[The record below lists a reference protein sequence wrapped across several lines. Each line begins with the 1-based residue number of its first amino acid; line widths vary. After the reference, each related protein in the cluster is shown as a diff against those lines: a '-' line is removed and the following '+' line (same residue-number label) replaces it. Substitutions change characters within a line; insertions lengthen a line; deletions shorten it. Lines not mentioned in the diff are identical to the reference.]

1 MLCKETVNTE
11 GQWKNMISYVEAKK
25 IIESQK
31 IDAPIVELP
40 LDQAT
45 GHVLAEA
52 LNASVASPAFT
63 NSAMDGFAG
72 KHIDLSKPLRVLS
85 TIYATKTDPNKIP
98 AYETGCCVRI
108 MTGGV
113 LPAWADTVIPV
124 ENTEEK
130 SGQIFVK
137 EIPSVGANIRTEGED
152 IASGSRLLNVGMRL
166 TAERIMVAAALGVS
180 NVRVFMQP
188 RLYFISTG
196 DELKAPGETLGHGEI
211 YNSSQYFLRA
221 AAIFAGI
228 SDATY
233 LTVSDDKDA
242 AAEQIREILSKKGP
256 KIIISTGAVSA
267 GVADFI
273 PALGQDLDFQPLFH
287 KVAMRPGKP
296 VYLARR
302 NDAVWLG
309 LPGNPISTCTGWYF
323 FAMPL
328 LQSLVGVRALH
339 LYNFKLNNDV
349 RKPEHLRCFFRAEI
363 RDNRAWVPQSQG
375 SGHFASSINQDA
387 FVILPEGMSLVK
399 AETIVPGIFI
409 S

>member
-1 MLCKETVNTE
+1 
-11 GQWKNMISYVEAKK
+11 MISYDEAKK
-25 IIESQK
+25 IIESLK
-31 IDAPIVELP
+31 FDSPAVDLP
-40 LDQAT
+40 LDQAN
-45 GHVLAEA
+45 GHILAEP

-72 KHIDLSKPLRVLS
+72 KHKDLSRPLRILS
-85 TIYATKTDPNKIP
+85 TIYATKTDPKLIP
-98 AYETGCCVRI
+98 AYETGYCVRI

-113 LPAWADTVIPV
+113 LPEWADTVIPV
-124 ENTEEK
+124 ENTEEENNGNIIIK
-130 SGQIFVK
+130 D
-137 EIPSVGANIRTEGED
+137 IPAAGANIRTKGED
-152 IASGSRLLNVGMRL
+152 IAAGSLLLSAGMRL
-166 TAERIMVAAALGVS
+166 TPERMMVAAALGVS

-188 RLYFISTG
+188 RLYVISTG
-196 DELKAPGETLGHGEI
+196 DELKQPGEALGFGEI
-211 YNSSQYFLRA
+211 YNSSQYFLRSA
-221 AAIFAGI
+221 ALSAGI
-228 SDATY
+228 SDAVY

-242 AAEQIREILSKKGP
+242 AMSQMRDILLKKGP

-273 PALGQDLDFQPLFH
+273 PELGQDLDFQPLFH

-309 LPGNPISTCTGWYF
+309 LPGNPISTCAGWYF

-387 FVILPEGMSLVK
+387 FVILPEGLSLVK

>member
-1 MLCKETVNTE
+1 
-11 GQWKNMISYVEAKK
+11 MISYDEAKK
-25 IIESQK
+25 IIESLK
-31 IDAPIVELP
+31 IDSPVVDLA
-40 LDQAT
+40 LDQAN
-45 GHVLAEA
+45 GHILAEPLSA
-52 LNASVASPAFT
+52 FVASPTFT

-72 KHIDLSKPLRVLS
+72 KHKDLSKPLRVLA
-85 TIYATKTDPNKIP
+85 TISATRTDPHQIP
-98 AYETGCCVRI
+98 AYQAGCCVRI
-108 MTGGV
+108 MTGAV
-113 LPAWADTVIPV
+113 LPEWADTVIPV
-124 ENTEEK
+124 ESTEEPS
-130 SGQIFVK
+130 SGNILIKDV
-137 EIPSVGANIRTEGED
+137 PAVGSNIRTKGED

-166 TAERIMVAAALGVS
+166 TPERMMVAAALGVTK
-180 NVRVFMQP
+180 VRAFMKP
-188 RLYFISTG
+188 RLYVISTG
-196 DELKAPGETLGHGEI
+196 DELKQPGEALGLGEI
-211 YNSSQYFLRA
+211 YNSSQYFLRSA
-221 AAIFAGI
+221 ALSVGI
-228 SDATY
+228 SDALY

-242 AAEQIREILSKKGP
+242 AAAQMRAILSDKGP

-273 PALGQDLDFQPLFH
+273 PGLSQDLDFQPLFH
-287 KVAMRPGKP
+287 KVALRPGKP
-296 VYLARR
+296 VYLAHR

-309 LPGNPISTCTGWYF
+309 LPGNPISTCAGWYF

-387 FVILPEGMSLVK
+387 FVILPEGLSLVK
-399 AETIVPGIFI
+399 ADTIVPGIFI

>member
-1 MLCKETVNTE
+1 
-11 GQWKNMISYVEAKK
+11 MISYDEAKK
-25 IIESQK
+25 IIVSLKLE
-31 IDAPIVELP
+31 APVVELA
-40 LDQAT
+40 LEQAN
-45 GHVLAEA
+45 GHVLAEPLDA
-52 LNASVASPAFT
+52 AVASPAFT

-72 KHIDLSKPLRVLS
+72 KHKDFAHPMRVLT
-85 TIYATKTDPNKIP
+85 TIFATNTDPEKIP
-98 AYETGCCVRI
+98 AHKPESCVRI
-108 MTGGV
+108 MTGAV
-113 LPAWADTVIPV
+113 LPTWADTVIPV
-124 ENTEEK
+124 ENTEVLPN
-130 SGQIFVK
+130 GNVVVK
-137 EIPSVGANIRTEGED
+137 DIPSIGSNIRTEGED
-152 IASGSRLLNVGMRL
+152 IPSGSRILNVGMRL
-166 TAERIMVAAALGVS
+166 TAERMMVAAALGVS
-180 NVRVFMQP
+180 KVRVFMKP
-188 RLYFISTG
+188 RLYVISTG
-196 DELKAPGETLGHGEI
+196 NELKQPGESLGPGEI

-221 AAIFAGI
+221 AAEAAGI
-228 SDATY
+228 SDAVY
-233 LTVSDDKDA
+233 LTVSDDKGA
-242 AAEQIREILSKKGP
+242 AAEQIRDILSKKGA

-273 PALGQDLDFQPLFH
+273 PELGQDLDFQPLFH

-309 LPGNPISTCTGWYF
+309 LPGNPISTCAGWYF

-375 SGHFASSINQDA
+375 SGHFASSVNQDA
-387 FVILPEGMSLVK
+387 FVILPEGLSLVK

>member
-1 MLCKETVNTE
+1 
-11 GQWKNMISYVEAKK
+11 MISYDDAKK
-25 IIESQK
+25 IIESLK
-31 IDAPIVELP
+31 IDAPVVELP

-45 GHVLAEA
+45 GHVLAGA
-52 LNASVASPAFT
+52 INAAVASPAFT
-63 NSAMDGFAG
+63 NAAMDGFAG
-72 KHIDLSKPLRVLS
+72 KQKDLSKPLRVLS
-85 TIYATKTDPNKIP
+85 TIFATKTDPNKIP
-98 AYETGCCVRI
+98 AYEPGCCVRI

-113 LPAWADTVIPV
+113 LPEWADTVIPV

-130 SGQIFVK
+130 NGQIIIK
-137 EIPSVGANIRTEGED
+137 DIPAIGMNIRTKGED
-152 IASGSRLLNVGMRL
+152 IPSGSRLLNVGMRL
-166 TAERIMVAAALGVS
+166 TAERVMVAAALGVAK
-180 NVRVFMQP
+180 VRVFMQP
-188 RLYFISTG
+188 RVFFISTG
-196 DELKAPGETLGHGEI
+196 DELKTLGESLEYGEI

-221 AAIFAGI
+221 AAVSAGI

-233 LTVSDDKDA
+233 LTVSDNKDA
-242 AAEQIREILSKKGP
+242 AAGQIQEILGIKGP

-273 PALGQDLDFQPLFH
+273 PALAQDLDFQPLFH
-287 KVAMRPGKP
+287 KVAIRPGKP

-302 NDAVWLG
+302 SDAVWLG
-309 LPGNPISTCTGWYF
+309 LPGNPISTCAGWYF

-363 RDNRAWVPQSQG
+363 RDSRAWVPQSQG

-399 AETIVPGIFI
+399 AETMVHGILI